1 MAQQLSKNDGETGRC
16 GVERAALDV
25 ITRRICCPW
34 QTDRAYAQNI
44 YLIFMNLLKHVGLC
58 SDIKSMENITIYNN
72 TYYLVM
78 CAFKGQCQRT
88 TKIFCC
94 RIQEQIILAWN
105 FKLAG
110 GFKVPS
116 RFLLDKVKGVGRRE
130 NHTCPRL
137 TFKRKFKT
145 KHRAGGSSPLWW
157 TAAVYRC
164 AHNGNYCN

>member
-1 MAQQLSKNDGETGRC
+1 MRRRESRSGCNRQTNLLS
-16 GVERAALDV
+16 L
-25 ITRRICCPW
+25 
-34 QTDRAYAQNI
+34 TDRQTEHMPKTYTWDLWT
-44 YLIFMNLLKHVGLC
+44 YWSMSDC
-58 SDIKSMENITIYNN
+58 SSDIKSMENITIYNN
-72 TYYLVM
+72 TFYLVI

-130 NHTCPRL
+130 NHTCPQL

>member
-1 MAQQLSKNDGETGRC
+1 MRSRESRSGCNRQTNLLS
-16 GVERAALDV
+16 L
-25 ITRRICCPW
+25 
-34 QTDRAYAQNI
+34 TDRQTEHMPKTYTWDLWAYWS
-44 YLIFMNLLKHVGLC
+44 MSDC
-58 SDIKSMENITIYNN
+58 SSDIKSMENITISNN
-72 TYYLVM
+72 TFYLVI
-78 CAFKGQCQRT
+78 CAFKGQCQCT

-130 NHTCPRL
+130 NHTCPQP